1 MSINK
6 DMCGHIRFDLIGQNT
21 VFLSFISWVGWI
33 IVSKKQV
40 HKSSGRIELF
50 QLDKSGIKVAEYM
63 TELPK
68 RKLLEQ
74 KLHKAVEMARKQLEA
89 SPTNGNTGDR

>member
-1 MSINK
+1 
-6 DMCGHIRFDLIGQNT
+6 MCGHIRSDLIGQNA
-21 VFLSFISWVGWI
+21 VFLSFISWVRWI

-50 QLDKSGIKVAEYM
+50 QLDKNGIKVAEYM

-68 RKLLEQ
+68 RKLLEH

-89 SPTNGNTGDR
+89 IPTNGNTGNR